1 MKVLVTGATGYLGAV
16 AAEALAMRGHEV
28 LGLARSARSAS
39 ALRVRDI
46 EPVMGDFGD
55 PVSLGNAVREA
66 KPDVV
71 VSTASVGGTGGDE
84 TVFARNGDA
93 VRAVREARIDQGGAL
108 IFGRRRKVA

>member
-28 LGLARSARSAS
+28 LGLARSERSAS

-55 PVSLGNAVREA
+55 PEPGQRRSRGH
-66 KPDVV
+66 VV
-71 VSTASVGGTGGDE
+71 VSTASVGGASEDQAA
-84 TVFARNGDA
+84 FAWDGDA
-93 VRAVREARIDQGGAL
+93 VRAVREALIDQGGAL

>member
-16 AAEALAMRGHEV
+16 AAEASAMRGHEV
-28 LGLARSARSAS
+28 LGRARSERSANT
-39 ALRVRDI
+39 LRKRGI

-66 KPDVV
+66 RPDVV
-71 VSTASVGGTGGDE
+71 VSTASVGGAGGDQ
-84 TVFARNGDA
+84 TVLARDGDA
-93 VRAVREARIDQGGAL
+93 VRAVREALIDQGGAL